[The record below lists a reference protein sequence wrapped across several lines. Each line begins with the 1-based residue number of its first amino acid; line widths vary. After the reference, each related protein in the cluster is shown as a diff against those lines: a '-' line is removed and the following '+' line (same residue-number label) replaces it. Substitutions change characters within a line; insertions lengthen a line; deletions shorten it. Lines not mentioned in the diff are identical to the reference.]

1 MIFVWRGH
9 PLRVGVYMMFRC
21 LLVVWRLLNFAHDL
35 HCTILILGTTLFTCW
50 LDHPSDLLKSASSR
64 VPGWFTTALDPHQRP
79 KKTTRYTM
87 SSWNFFTNLT
97 TEIRIRM
104 ESWKNHPTVFNS
116 RKGTVFFWS
125 RENAITCGRFHQSR
139 WSTNLS
145 ESKSRLRVQKKLLS
159 KTELQTAF
167 CDVWSARRMPT
178 GKGGHENNRRFL
190 NGFFLTPKQ
199 KKRTNGD
206 HTIFLSHKKKAYS

>member
-1 MIFVWRGH
+1 
-9 PLRVGVYMMFRC
+9 MMFRC

-35 HCTILILGTTLFTCW
+35 HYTIWTLGTTLFTGW
-50 LDHPSDLLKSASSR
+50 LDHPSDLLKSVSSR

-79 KKTTRYTM
+79 KKPTRYTM

-116 RKGTVFFWS
+116 KKRAPFFFWS

-139 WSTNLS
+139 WSRNLS
-145 ESKSRLRVQKKLLS
+145 QSRSRLRVQKKLLS
-159 KTELQTAF
+159 KTEEQTAF
-167 CDVWSARRMPT
+167 CDVWERPGGCQPEKEAMKTT
-178 GKGGHENNRRFL
+178 GVFWTA
-190 NGFFLTPKQ
+190 FSWPPKQ

-206 HTIFLSHKKKAYS
+206 HTIFLRHKKKGTLN